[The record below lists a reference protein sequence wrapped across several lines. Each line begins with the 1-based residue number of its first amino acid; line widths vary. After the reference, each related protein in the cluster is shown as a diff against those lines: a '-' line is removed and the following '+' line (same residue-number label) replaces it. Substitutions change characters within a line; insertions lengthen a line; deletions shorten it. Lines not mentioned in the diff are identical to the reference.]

1 MSDDLIVID
10 AQVLKNIAR
19 GSQDVANDILAYKAA
34 GKTVVISQAAFDELV
49 TRAPDSYMR
58 GHYREMLKDLKIEIA
73 PKGALADRVDVYARN
88 ITAPQVMKD
97 PVTGKNTTVPKI
109 DEYGNYN
116 QARGP
121 GGVEL
126 KPAVKAPG
134 DVFVGAQAKAAGGKV
149 LTYDDKFIRGAER
162 AGIPLAD
169 KSRPLR
175 QPGTEDLPAARARL
189 RLPVADIN
197 RMTGER
203 MIPRVGVPAMPQRPI
218 TFGPSEAGQA
228 KFAAGLI
235 LLGLI
240 GNYLKGKVE
249 EKENAKAQ
257 AAIEQSAG
265 TIQQALDA
273 DPGSGVLVI
282 LHFVKTVSRQES
294 VVDTPEIFSF
304 MRWGKGPTR
313 DEARR
318 NASTGLSPA
327 PGDGQAEIRHE
338 VWYKPGDAD
347 AAIQSARPPFKV
359 VAYGKFKLDAQRRA
373 KFQAVSF
380 DPTFGF
386 DDEFEQART
395 IPESIDPRFAILQ
408 SPLEIIWYN
417 LSGRQTTMIPT
428 LRANTSDG
436 AEVTVVDLD
445 PVVRLGAKALPIF
458 PIDKDCE
465 TVFSTVESTRVS
477 GNWLGA
483 YVNMPSV
490 RWIRPENIQITRLA

>member
-1 MSDDLIVID
+1 MSDNLIIID

-34 GKTVVISQAAFDELV
+34 GKTVAISQAAFDELV
-49 TRAPDSYMR
+49 TRAPDVYMR

-73 PKGALADRVDVYARN
+73 PKGALADRVDVYAKN
-88 ITAPQVMKD
+88 ITAPQVVKD
-97 PVTGKNTTVPKI
+97 PATGKNTTVPKI

-134 DVFVGAQAKAAGGKV
+134 DVFVGAQAKAASGKV
-149 LTYDDKFIRGAER
+149 LTYDDKFIRGAAR

-169 KSRPLR
+169 KSRPLK

-197 RMTGER
+197 RITGDR
-203 MIPRVGVPAMPQRPI
+203 MVPRVGVPAMPRAPI
-218 TFGPSEAGQA
+218 YVGPSELGQA

-249 EKENAKAQ
+249 EKENANAQ
-257 AAIEQSAG
+257 AAIQQSAG
-265 TIQQALDA
+265 AIQQALDA

-282 LHFVKTVSRQES
+282 LYFFKTVSPQES

-318 NASTGLSPA
+318 NAALSTDLSAA
-327 PGDGQAEIRHE
+327 PGNGQAEIRHE

-359 VAYGKFKLDAQRRA
+359 VAYGKFKLDAQRRTR
-373 KFQAVSF
+373 FQVVSC
-380 DPTFGF
+380 DPIFGF
-386 DDEFEQART
+386 DDE
-395 IPESIDPRFAILQ
+395 I
-408 SPLEIIWYN
+408 
-417 LSGRQTTMIPT
+417 
-428 LRANTSDG
+428 RADADNS
-436 AEVTVVDLD
+436 
-445 PVVRLGAKALPIF
+445 
-458 PIDKDCE
+458 
-465 TVFSTVESTRVS
+465 
-477 GNWLGA
+477 
-483 YVNMPSV
+483 
-490 RWIRPENIQITRLA
+490 

>member
-1 MSDDLIVID
+1 MI
-10 AQVLKNIAR
+10 
-19 GSQDVANDILAYKAA
+19 
-34 GKTVVISQAAFDELV
+34 
-49 TRAPDSYMR
+49 APDRPLDS
-58 GHYREMLKDLKIEIA
+58 LK
-73 PKGALADRVDVYARN
+73 
-88 ITAPQVMKD
+88 TH
-97 PVTGKNTTVPKI
+97 
-109 DEYGNYN
+109 YN

-189 RLPVADIN
+189 RLPIADIN
-197 RMTGER
+197 RVTGDR
-203 MIPRVGVPAMPQRPI
+203 MVARVGVPAMPRPPVS
-218 TFGPSEAGQA
+218 FGPSQAGQA

-240 GNYLKGKVE
+240 GSYLKGKVE

-257 AAIEQSAG
+257 AAMQQHEEA
-265 TIQQALDA
+265 IQKALDA
-273 DPGSGVLVI
+273 DPASGVLVV
-282 LHFVKTVSRQES
+282 LHFFKTVSRQDS

-304 MRWGKGPTR
+304 IRWGKGPTR

-318 NASTGLSPA
+318 NAALSTGLSPA

-359 VAYGKFKLDAQRRA
+359 VAYGKF
-373 KFQAVSF
+373 
-380 DPTFGF
+380 
-386 DDEFEQART
+386 
-395 IPESIDPRFAILQ
+395 I
-408 SPLEIIWYN
+408 
-417 LSGRQTTMIPT
+417 
-428 LRANTSDG
+428 
-436 AEVTVVDLD
+436 
-445 PVVRLGAKALPIF
+445 RLGAKALPIF

-465 TVFSTVESTRVS
+465 IVFSTVESTRVS
-477 GNWLGA
+477 SNWLGA
-483 YVNMPSV
+483 YVNMASV